1 MKRYFFLA
9 AFVILSCLPNIC
21 LAAPDTLAVRVTDV
35 TPSSL
40 SLVWMSD
47 MPAEPS
53 VQVFSDSAMAN
64 DITSQVKAVSM
75 PCASAD
81 AAAAARQKNLFKV
94 RIEGLQ
100 AGTDYYVR
108 AVSTDVTDATSSS
121 VSALQKVTTEKEA
134 ASYTHDVNG
143 IPVPFS
149 NDLATFQ
156 AYTPPNSTEAQ
167 PGLGDIVLLEIP
179 DAAYPISAFVG
190 DGVLTPEGAIDLNN
204 LFGPDGAALFMAN
217 REKAVLTV
225 YRGGTLS
232 NLVHYRWLP
241 ASSGQASVQVPAQ
254 GFFAD
259 FNLDGVVDMADFQE
273 FRKYYRTKKTDG
285 PYNPDFD
292 FIADPDG
299 AVDAREFSKFSGQYG
314 RTNVPA
320 Q

>member
-1 MKRYFFLA
+1 MKRYFILA
-9 AFVILSCLPNIC
+9 AIFILLCLPNIC

-35 TPSSL
+35 TPNSL

-53 VQVFSDSAMAN
+53 VQVFSDAAMAN
-64 DITSQVKAVSM
+64 DITSQVKVVSM

-81 AAAAARQKNLFKV
+81 AAAAARLKNLFKV
-94 RIEGLQ
+94 RIEGLE
-100 AGTDYYVR
+100 ARTDYYVR
-108 AVSTDVTDATSSS
+108 AVSTDVADAASSS
-121 VSALQKVTTEKEA
+121 VSALQKVATGKEA
-134 ASYTHDVNG
+134 ASYTHDANG
-143 IPVPFS
+143 LPVPFS
-149 NDLATFQ
+149 NDLVTFQ
-156 AYTPPNSTEAQ
+156 AYTPPNSADPQ

-179 DAAYPISAFVG
+179 DAAFPISAFVG

-204 LFGPDGAALFMAN
+204 LFGADGAALFMAN
-217 REKAVLTV
+217 KEKAVLTV

-241 ASSGQASVQVPAQ
+241 ASSGLTQVQVPAN

-259 FNLDGVVDMADFQE
+259 FNLDGVVDMADFQK

-285 PYNPDFD
+285 SYNPDFD
-292 FIADPDG
+292 FVGDPDG
-299 AVDAREFSKFSGQYG
+299 VVDAREFSKFSVQYG
-314 RTNVPA
+314 KTGV